1 MTAVAQIS
9 EKASTPGPAAPGPT
23 GSGLYPRRWLAAV
36 VMMLA
41 VMMDLI
47 DVTIVNVALPTIRR
61 DLAASATQLE
71 WVVSAYMLAFA
82 AVLIPAGSFG
92 DAVGRRRL
100 FLGGI
105 AVFGLAS
112 LGAGLAQTPGELIA
126 ARVVQGAAAAAMTP
140 QLLGT
145 FRVMF
150 SGRERGQAFGLYGAV
165 LGFASAIG
173 LLLGGALTEANLF
186 GWHWRTVFLVNV
198 PIALFSLIAAARLVP
213 ETREAS
219 ARRPDRAGAV
229 LLGASLVA
237 IVYPLLE
244 GRRLGWP
251 VWGWALLAAGLLGIV
266 AIAMREARRRCP
278 DIAPLLRPQL
288 FKVPAFA
295 AGMGVQLAFAAGLQ
309 GLFLTFS
316 VWVQAGQHYSP
327 LRAGLTTVAFSVG
340 SFTLAGMAIPLA
352 QRYGRIVL
360 ACGAVLLAIGV
371 VGVDIGAH
379 HVGTSTDPWPM
390 VPGLAIAGAGLS
402 LLIIPLVNVVLVA
415 VPARGAAG
423 ASGVFNTA
431 QQLGGAIGVAAL
443 GTIFFGHAESHS
455 FSAAFT
461 HTLPY
466 VAVAFLLAAA
476 LALVL
481 PNTAVAEAHADA

>member
-1 MTAVAQIS
+1 MTALAPMS
-9 EKASTPGPAAPGPT
+9 EKSTASGPT
-23 GSGLYPRRWLAAV
+23 GSSLDPRRWPGAV

-92 DAVGRRRL
+92 DALGRKRL

-112 LGAGLAQTPGELIA
+112 LAAGLAQTPGELVA
-126 ARVVQGAAAAAMTP
+126 ARVVQGAAAGAMTP

-173 LLLGGALTEANLF
+173 LLLGGALTSADLF

-213 ETREAS
+213 ATREAS
-219 ARRPDRAGAV
+219 PRRPDLPGAA
-229 LLGASLVA
+229 LLSASLVA

-251 VWGWALLAAGLLGIV
+251 DWGWVLLAAGMLGIV
-266 AIAMREARRRCP
+266 AIGIREARSRRR
-278 DIAPLLRPQL
+278 DIAPLLRPGL

-295 AGMGVQLAFAAGLQ
+295 AGMGVQLAFARV
-309 GLFLTFS
+309 F
-316 VWVQAGQHYSP
+316 
-327 LRAGLTTVAFSVG
+327 RG
-340 SFTLAGMAIPLA
+340 S
-352 QRYGRIVL
+352 
-360 ACGAVLLAIGV
+360 
-371 VGVDIGAH
+371 
-379 HVGTSTDPWPM
+379 S
-390 VPGLAIAGAGLS
+390 
-402 LLIIPLVNVVLVA
+402 
-415 VPARGAAG
+415 
-423 ASGVFNTA
+423 
-431 QQLGGAIGVAAL
+431 
-443 GTIFFGHAESHS
+443 
-455 FSAAFT
+455 
-461 HTLPY
+461 
-466 VAVAFLLAAA
+466 
-476 LALVL
+476 
-481 PNTAVAEAHADA
+481 

>member
-1 MTAVAQIS
+1 
-9 EKASTPGPAAPGPT
+9 
-23 GSGLYPRRWLAAV
+23 
-36 VMMLA
+36 ML
-41 VMMDLI
+41 
-47 DVTIVNVALPTIRR
+47 
-61 DLAASATQLE
+61 
-71 WVVSAYMLAFA
+71 
-82 AVLIPAGSFG
+82 
-92 DAVGRRRL
+92 GRKRL

-112 LGAGLAQTPGELIA
+112 LAAGLAQTPGELIA
-126 ARVVQGAAAAAMTP
+126 ARVAQGAAAAAMTP

-145 FRVMF
+145 FRVIF

-173 LLLGGALTEANLF
+173 LLLGGILTSANVF

-198 PIALFSLIAAARLVP
+198 PIALLSLIAAARLVP

-219 ARRPDRAGAV
+219 PRRPDFAGAA
-229 LLGASLVA
+229 LLSASLVA

-251 VWGWALLAAGLLGIV
+251 TWGWVLLAAGVLGIV
-266 AIAMREARRRCP
+266 AIGMREARRRRR
-278 DIAPLLRPQL
+278 DIAPLLRPRL
-288 FKVPAFA
+288 FKIPAFA

-309 GLFLTFS
+309 GFFLIFS

-340 SFTLAGMAIPLA
+340 SFALAGVAIPLA
-352 QRYGRIVL
+352 QRFGRIVL
-360 ACGAVLLAIGV
+360 ACGGLLLAAGMV
-371 VGVDIGAH
+371 SVDIGAH
-379 HVGTSTDPWPM
+379 HVGTGTDPWPL

-415 VPARGAAG
+415 VPARAAAG

-431 QQLGGAIGVAAL
+431 QQLGGAFGVAAI
-443 GTIFFGHAESHS
+443 GTIFFAHAESQP
-455 FSAAFT
+455 FSDAFT
-461 HTLPY
+461 RTAPY

-476 LALVL
+476 LSLVL
-481 PNTAVAEAHADA
+481 PKTAVADERAST